1 MQSNSNSSQQ
11 SHETLTKVSVVMSV
25 YQQPD
30 QVKQTIASVLAQKGV
45 EFEFV
50 IVDDGADNA
59 VKSEINQYKTDSRFV
74 LIEQENQ
81 GLTKALI
88 NGCDKASNEFIA
100 RIDVGDTML
109 QGRLAQ
115 QAQMLAKDS
124 SIGMVTTW
132 VDILTEEGYE
142 LYTIDLSKD
151 DLDKGL
157 RSEQSSGFVSPF
169 HSSMMYRKS
178 LYQQV
183 GAYRQ
188 EFYFTQDCDLWA
200 RMIERSGIGVIEE
213 VLTNGLF
220 SPRGI
225 SGYYQPQQSAL
236 RDLVTQA
243 ISLRKQGKSDATVLK
258 AAEKIRPNN
267 DIKMNSEFDTVYF
280 LAKML
285 SKKRS
290 KHAKEYWQRA
300 LKLKPWSLRVWLF
313 GALNLLQAND
323 KDDNV

>member
-1 MQSNSNSSQQ
+1 
-11 SHETLTKVSVVMSV
+11 MSV
-25 YQQPD
+25 YRD
-30 QVKQTIASVLAQKGV
+30 ASLISETNNSVLNQNDV
-45 EFEFV
+45 SLEFI
-50 IVDDGADNA
+50 IVSDGADG
-59 VKSEINQYKTDSRFV
+59 DV
-74 LIEQENQ
+74 LEVLNSYQNDARIVVLEQENQ

-124 SIGMVTTW
+124 SVGMVTTW

-200 RMIERSGIGVIEE
+200 RMVERSGIEVIEE

-313 GALNLLQAND
+313 GALNFLQAND
-323 KDDNV
+323 KDNNV

>member
-1 MQSNSNSSQQ
+1 
-11 SHETLTKVSVVMSV
+11 MSV
-25 YQQPD
+25 YRD
-30 QVKQTIASVLAQKGV
+30 ASLISETINSVLNQNDV
-45 EFEFV
+45 SLEFI
-50 IVDDGADNA
+50 IVSDGADGDA
-59 VKSEINQYKTDSRFV
+59 LEV
-74 LIEQENQ
+74 LNSYQNDARIIVLKQENQ